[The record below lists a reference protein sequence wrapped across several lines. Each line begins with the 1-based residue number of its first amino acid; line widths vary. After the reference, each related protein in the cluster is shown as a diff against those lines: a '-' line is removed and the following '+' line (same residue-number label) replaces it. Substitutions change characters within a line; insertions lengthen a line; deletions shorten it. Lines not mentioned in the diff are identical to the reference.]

1 MAWIRTVD
9 QETATGALKDECAK
23 AIDRAG
29 RLFNVVQI
37 MGLNPSHLRGSM
49 DLYLSLMP
57 GTSEL
62 TRAQHEIMA
71 VVVSIANRCH
81 LPTFRNSFHQ
91 RCQRTN
97 KTVATVTRATVMALP
112 NNNQVVRRND

>member
-9 QETATGALKDECAK
+9 QETATGALKDEYTK
-23 AIDRAG
+23 VFDRAG
-29 RLFNVVQI
+29 RLFDVVQI

-49 DLYLSLMP
+49 DLHLSLMH

-62 TRAQHEIMA
+62 TRAQREMMA

-81 LPTFRNSFHQ
+81 YRLSGTASINVANARTRPLPPS
-91 RCQRTN
+91 
-97 KTVATVTRATVMALP
+97 RAP
-112 NNNQVVRRND
+112 R